1 MSKKWQVCAWF
12 LQTTKTDSQSEW
24 GTDTAGRVVEVLR
37 FFTQTTAEDFH
48 YIYLFTFMLPGRL
61 IEIESNFYERGPA
74 KVAAADSPNKQQ
86 HK

>member
-1 MSKKWQVCAWF
+1 MRDFCRRPR
-12 LQTTKTDSQSEW
+12 QTANQNEAPTQQEEWLKYSDSLLKQQQKI
-24 GTDTAGRVVEVLR
+24 
-37 FFTQTTAEDFH
+37 FIIF
-48 YIYLFTFMLPGRL
+48 IYFTFMLPGRL